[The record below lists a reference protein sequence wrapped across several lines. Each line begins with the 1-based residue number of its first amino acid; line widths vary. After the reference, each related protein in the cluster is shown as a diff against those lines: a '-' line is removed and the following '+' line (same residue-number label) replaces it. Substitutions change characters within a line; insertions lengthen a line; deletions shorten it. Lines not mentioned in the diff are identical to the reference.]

1 MVVLLARCAVAQV
14 ALGQGAHHP
23 RRFGHAAAGRTQRAA
38 ERGAGDEDR
47 ADEQQEDDEDA
58 DADVLHETM
67 RELKQRGADHA
78 AVGLHEGRAPRGF
91 GGVGAGADAERAGG
105 QGKCDPG
112 EQADR
117 ADRARVARQR
127 APGRQHFAQQER
139 AAGADERERHEHA
152 GTAER
157 PAEGDRQAVAGAAPV
172 PAAPQHEAHEHAD
185 GDERQPEHV
194 APALAE
200 RPEPAQTL
208 RQQRSEQRQP
218 RPWLGSAGARAR
230 ARLGARA
237 RASPRGAR
245 RGALACAWHTSPTS
259 TPSARNLPAALR
271 IYAFWPY
278 HRFSARRY
286 IKTMNDFSRAP
297 RVLVVEDDED
307 IAQAL
312 QRSLRMEGYE
322 VRAAPDG
329 PSALENGR
337 SFAPDL
343 VILDL
348 GLPGLDGV
356 EVAKTLRAEDDVPIL
371 ILTARDALESRV
383 EGLDAGADDYLVKP
397 FERQELL
404 ARMRA
409 LLRRRPPRGSAPLR
423 VGDLSLNV
431 DTHEVVRGERTVDL
445 TQREFELLEY
455 LMRNE
460 RIVISRQRLLDEVWG
475 YDPFSTT
482 NTIEVFVSN
491 LRRKLEAEGE
501 PRLLH
506 TIRGAGYVLR
516 A

>member
-1 MVVLLARCAVAQV
+1 
-14 ALGQGAHHP
+14 
-23 RRFGHAAAGRTQRAA
+23 
-38 ERGAGDEDR
+38 
-47 ADEQQEDDEDA
+47 
-58 DADVLHETM
+58 
-67 RELKQRGADHA
+67 
-78 AVGLHEGRAPRGF
+78 
-91 GGVGAGADAERAGG
+91 
-105 QGKCDPG
+105 
-112 EQADR
+112 
-117 ADRARVARQR
+117 
-127 APGRQHFAQQER
+127 
-139 AAGADERERHEHA
+139 
-152 GTAER
+152 
-157 PAEGDRQAVAGAAPV
+157 
-172 PAAPQHEAHEHAD
+172 
-185 GDERQPEHV
+185 
-194 APALAE
+194 
-200 RPEPAQTL
+200 
-208 RQQRSEQRQP
+208 
-218 RPWLGSAGARAR
+218 
-230 ARLGARA
+230 
-237 RASPRGAR
+237 
-245 RGALACAWHTSPTS
+245 
-259 TPSARNLPAALR
+259 
-271 IYAFWPY
+271 
-278 HRFSARRY
+278 
-286 IKTMNDFSRAP
+286 MNDFSRAP

-329 PSALENGR
+329 PSALEQGH

-348 GLPGLDGV
+348 GLPGIDGL
-356 EVAKTLRAEDDVPIL
+356 EVARSLRAQDDIPIL
-371 ILTARDALESRV
+371 ILTARDALEARV

-423 VGDLSLNV
+423 VGDLTLNV
-431 DTHEVVRGERTVDL
+431 DTHEVLRGERPVEL

-491 LRRKLEAEGE
+491 LRRKLESEGE